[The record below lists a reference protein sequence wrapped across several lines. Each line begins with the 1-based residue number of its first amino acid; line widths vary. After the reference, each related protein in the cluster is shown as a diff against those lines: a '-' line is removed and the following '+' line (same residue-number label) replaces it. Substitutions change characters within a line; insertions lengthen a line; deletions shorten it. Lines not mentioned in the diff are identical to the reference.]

1 MTNFIVLF
9 SALVLGYLCRRTA
22 HFSAASAATL
32 NAFVVYVSLPA
43 LILFQFPTLLSEI
56 TFDRALLVP
65 ISMAWIHFA
74 LAAAF
79 IGFIARKKGWSRAV
93 TGALILTAGLGN
105 TSFVGFP
112 LLDAL
117 IGPEAIRVGI
127 LVDQPGSFFVVSTLG
142 VITGAIYSGGRVTLP
157 AILRRVFSFPPF
169 LAMLFSTLWYIA
181 GTPGLSVLRPAF
193 ERLSLTLVPVALFA
207 VGLRL
212 TLNHR
217 TLWRRREALA
227 FGLGFKLLLAPIFFA
242 LFYFYL
248 LHQRHF
254 AAQVTVLESAM
265 APMITSA
272 VVAAEFKLDDEI
284 ANLMVSIGILISLL
298 TVPLWHLAIAR
309 P

>member
-1 MTNFIVLF
+1 MINFIVLF
-9 SALVLGYLCRRTA
+9 SALVLGYLCRRA
-22 HFSAASAATL
+22 PQFSAASAPTL

-43 LILFQFPTLLSEI
+43 LILFQFPKLLGEI
-56 TFDRALLVP
+56 AFDRTLLVP

-74 LAAAF
+74 LAALFVVA
-79 IGFIARKKGWSRAV
+79 IARRRGWSRAT

-117 IGPEAIRVGI
+117 IGPEAIRIGI

-142 VITGAIYSGGRVTLP
+142 VITGALYSGGRVTAP
-157 AILRRVFSFPPF
+157 IILRRVFSFPPF
-169 LAMLFSTLWYIA
+169 LAMLAATLWFIA
-181 GTPGLSVLRPAF
+181 GAPAAQVLAPAF

-227 FGLGFKLLLAPIFFA
+227 FGLGFKLFLAPLFFA
-242 LFYFYL
+242 VFYFYIFG
-248 LHQRHF
+248 QRHF

-272 VVAAEFKLDDEI
+272 VVAAEFGLDDEL
-284 ANLMVSIGILISLL
+284 ANLMVSIGILCSLV
-298 TVPLWHLAIAR
+298 TVPLWHALISTL
-309 P
+309 